1 MKNIE
6 VIDCF
11 LKGIALRGNNIWT
24 TGEKLYSYNTCIA
37 EKAVIDGCSVM
48 LINLTRFSTTTSRHR
63 NTLIRRVFG
72 STIVRKYVTGVPKGA
87 TNLIKYKDNERIFGE
102 EGIVR

>member
-11 LKGIALRGNNIWT
+11 LKDIALRGSNIRS
-24 TGEKLYSYNTCIA
+24 TGEKLYSYDTCIA
-37 EKAVIDGCSVM
+37 EKAVIDGCSIM
-48 LINLTRFSTTTSRHR
+48 LVNLTMYSPTTSKHR
-63 NTLIRRVFG
+63 NTLIRRLFG

-87 TNLIKYKDNERIFGE
+87 TNLIEYKDNERILSKKDYL
-102 EGIVR
+102 